1 MKLDL
6 LVRMVSLD
14 MNGRI
19 IMLENFEDV
28 IDTLRNKSRTHG
40 EINIRIMGF
49 KAQTLGIVDHLFCKL
64 TYLESVLEL
73 MKVER
78 HLSQL

>member
-1 MKLDL
+1 
-6 LVRMVSLD
+6 MVSLD

-19 IMLENFEDV
+19 IMWEDFEDV

-49 KAQTLGIVDHLFCKL
+49 KGYISDKVGINANILK
-64 TYLESVLEL
+64 Y
-73 MKVER
+73 
-78 HLSQL
+78 